1 MKLKKIASLALAGV
15 MAVSMLAGCSTNKND
30 NEGNNGGNSEIV
42 PTSTTATMLREK
54 MNGAVRRVVTAVA
67 NSDLDAALQD
77 AVKVYCNN
85 WTVDNFDG
93 AYSLIDIRAYDL
105 GKAVVSDMDAKN
117 TIEALTDKN
126 DKDTV
131 AVEVFAIDG
140 SISDEFVVEM
150 LADRL
155 NGFLSNKTIPEK
167 SADSEYDYDYEVSA
181 SIVNASGTGTNKD
194 MSAKFIAFAVTQKVT
209 KVA

>member
-1 MKLKKIASLALAGV
+1 MKLKKIASLMLAGV

-85 WTVDNFDG
+85 WTVNNWTVDTFDG

-181 SIVNASGTGTNKD
+181 RVYLRSRLIC
-194 MSAKFIAFAVTQKVT
+194 AKWRK
-209 KVA
+209 